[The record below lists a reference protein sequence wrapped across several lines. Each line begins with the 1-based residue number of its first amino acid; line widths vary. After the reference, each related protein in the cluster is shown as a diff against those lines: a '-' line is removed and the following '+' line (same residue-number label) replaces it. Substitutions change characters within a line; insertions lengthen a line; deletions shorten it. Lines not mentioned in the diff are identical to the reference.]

1 MNKMKEVAH
10 LFGKELG
17 EEFTIKMYGING
29 PGHIQAMFRED
40 GLYII
45 SANRVNNSFLD
56 ELLLGNMSIEE

>member
-1 MNKMKEVAH
+1 MNKIKEVAH

-40 GLYII
+40 GLYIM
-45 SANRVNNSFLD
+45 SANRVNHMFLGD
-56 ELLLGNMSIEE
+56 LLLGNMSIEE

>member
-1 MNKMKEVAH
+1 MNKMKEVAR

-40 GLYII
+40 GLYIMT
-45 SANRVNNSFLD
+45 ANSVNNLYLGD
-56 ELLLGNMSIEE
+56 LLVGNMSIEE